1 MIHIIGK
8 KSPANQAFD
17 QKQIQII
24 YILSDNGDIIVS
36 NKETWS
42 WSQHITQQK
51 RKKKEKG
58 QHKTQSAYWWC
69 PHTCFL
75 NITSWSSIV
84 FFRTSLSD
92 SVYICAEFRSKSACI
107 NMMSSPRL
115 ENEHIKA
122 DVASSGIAILHS
134 F

>member
-8 KSPANQAFD
+8 KSPPNQAFD

-51 RKKKEKG
+51 RKKKKKKKKKVNTKLN
-58 QHKTQSAYWWC
+58 QHIDGA
-69 PHTCFL
+69 
-75 NITSWSSIV
+75 
-84 FFRTSLSD
+84 
-92 SVYICAEFRSKSACI
+92 
-107 NMMSSPRL
+107 
-115 ENEHIKA
+115 HIP
-122 DVASSGIAILHS
+122 AS
-134 F
+134 